1 MVIHG
6 RSYMPDYSVE
16 PLESFQDQLYLG
28 INGDGRFDMAL
39 EQTYVN
45 QDNILDLVVYTKAGK
60 QAFIAQ

>member
-1 MVIHG
+1 
-6 RSYMPDYSVE
+6 
-16 PLESFQDQLYLG
+16 
-28 INGDGRFDMAL
+28 L